1 MPAEGVRYMRLLVF
15 FDLPVLT
22 KEERRNASR
31 FRNFL
36 IADGYDMVQLSVYSR
51 SCRGQE
57 AADKHMHRLNG
68 HLPPS
73 GCVRALQMT
82 EQQYGRMRILVGRI
96 RPHEKTAARQLLLF

>member
-1 MPAEGVRYMRLLVF
+1 MRLLVF

-22 KEERRNASR
+22 KEERRNAAR

-36 IADGYDMVQLSVYSR
+36 ISDGYDMMQLSIYSR
-51 SCRGQE
+51 ACRGQE
-57 AADKHMHRLNG
+57 MVDKHMHRLNG

-82 EQQYGRMRILVGRI
+82 EQQYGRMRILVGKLT
-96 RPHEKTAARQLLLF
+96 PPEKTAAQQLLLF